1 MKSDATGKQFPKTDD
16 EWKQHERQALDHIE
30 DLEDPYDPKDAAA
43 VEAFWQDA
51 LVIRDG
57 DPKAVGTALRTRR
70 QRGRQKAP
78 TKEAT
83 TIRLSREV
91 LAYFRG
97 TSKGWQRR
105 IDEILRAYVA
115 SQGREAKPK

>member
-1 MKSDATGKQFPKTDD
+1 MIAKTGALKRSLGRGEGIWLNRFWTVRRPSSEVLARIAEELGDD
-16 EWKQHERQALDHIE
+16 LD
-30 DLEDPYDPKDAAA
+30 L
-43 VEAFWQDA
+43 F
-51 LVIRDG
+51 DG
-57 DPKAVGTALRTRR
+57 DPKAVGTALRTRG

-97 TSKGWQRR
+97 TGKGWQKR

-115 SQGREAKPK
+115 SQGSEAKPK

>member
-1 MKSDATGKQFPKTDD
+1 MKSDATGKQFPKTD
-16 EWKQHERQALDHIE
+16 EAWKEHERQALDHIE
-30 DLEDPYDPKDAAA
+30 DLECPYDPNDAAA
-43 VEAFWQDA
+43 VEAFWRDA

-57 DPKAVGTALRTRR
+57 APKAVGTALRARG

-97 TSKGWQRR
+97 TGKGWQRR

-115 SQGREAKPK
+115 SQGSEAKPK

>member
-1 MKSDATGKQFPKTDD
+1 MKSDATGKRFPKTD
-16 EWKQHERQALDHIE
+16 EAWKEHQRQALDHIE
-30 DLEDPYDPKDAAA
+30 DLECPYDPNDAAA
-43 VEAFWQDA
+43 VEAFWRDA
-51 LVIRDG
+51 LVIPDG
-57 DPKAVGTALRTRR
+57 DPKAVGTALRARG

-78 TKEAT
+78 TKQAT

-97 TSKGWQRR
+97 TGKGWQRR

-115 SQGREAKPK
+115 SQGSESKPK